1 MIRVK
6 RSDLA
11 GAQETEVLAT
21 AGAAAEPV
29 EAM

>member
-11 GAQETEVLAT
+11 GAQETAVLAT
-21 AGAAAEPV
+21 AEATAEAV